1 MSMPH
6 IVHPWST
13 PLASFTEVPP
23 VPAAPLV
30 VTTQPESGPIAS
42 ALFAAGFFHSALAI
56 ADASSDDDVRTL
68 AEQWRATL
76 AADAALTAMIES
88 GAGAVIPSVAVRA
101 DGAPRFVLRTTD
113 ADAAAEFIA
122 CEHGDVG
129 VAAELRLFLDEALV
143 NGDRFVDAAPGAGF
157 AALSAATGAAAVSV
171 IVLCDDAEQCAAIDD
186 SAHWSDA
193 SEQVTAR
200 AASSLETINFA
211 PAMPGTSTVLH
222 AGSAAAV
229 APLLTGARAALE
241 RREIGAVAWRCGR
254 ADETGRDAEALQIAA
269 AVLGVFGFQHFA
281 LAHGEYGIEL
291 VSADAMA
298 SNEMIFSLE
307 PSFLARFAG

>member
-13 PLASFTEVPP
+13 PLSSFVEAPP
-23 VPAAPLV
+23 VEVAPMTLT
-30 VTTQPESGPIAS
+30 VTPESGPIAS
-42 ALFAAGFFHSALAI
+42 ALFAAGFVASAIAVAESSADADVQALA
-56 ADASSDDDVRTL
+56 DQWRQTL
-68 AEQWRATL
+68 AS
-76 AADAALTAMIES
+76 DAALARIIEG
-88 GAGAVIPSVAVRA
+88 GAGALVPSVAVRD
-101 DGAPRFVLRTTD
+101 DGAPRFVIRL
-113 ADAAAEFIA
+113 ADSETASEVITQ
-122 CEHGDVG
+122 EHGDDG
-129 VAAELRLFLDEALV
+129 VAAELRLFLDEALG
-143 NGDRFVDAAPGAGF
+143 NGDRYVDAAPGAGF

-171 IVLCDDAEQCAAIDD
+171 IVLCENATQRAAIED
-186 SAHWSDA
+186 SARWSDA
-193 SEQVTAR
+193 GDQVTAR
-200 AASSLETINFA
+200 EASSLDAINFA
-211 PAMPGTSTVLH
+211 PAMPGTSTILH

-229 APLLTGARAALE
+229 APLLIGARAALE

-281 LAHGEYGIEL
+281 LAQGAQGIEL